1 MRVGDEFSDARRSD
15 YWTAGRAG
23 RELKGRRAGVNTPG
37 DQIVQVNGVG
47 LCVET
52 FGDPADPA
60 ILLIHGAGSS
70 MLSWDEELCE
80 RLVAGRRF
88 VIRYDSRDAG
98 RSVTYE
104 PGTPKYTLRDLV
116 ADAAGL
122 IDSFGSASAHL
133 VGMSTGA
140 AVAQLMALDHPDRV
154 ASLTLASSTPGIPGQ
169 ETRDLPG
176 ISEELKAFFRHE
188 LPQPDWADRAAV
200 IDYLVEAE
208 RPYAARLRPFD
219 EAAMSDL
226 AGRVFDRS
234 VNIEANLT
242 NPFIV
247 DPGDP
252 WRQRLGQVAAATLVV
267 HGTEDPLF
275 PYGHARALAKEIPGA
290 ELLALEQTGHEYFP
304 RATWG
309 QVVPAILR
317 HTSGHR

>member
-1 MRVGDEFSDARRSD
+1 M
-15 YWTAGRAG
+15 
-23 RELKGRRAGVNTPG
+23 NPPG
-37 DQIVQVNGVG
+37 DHIVQANGVD

-80 RLVAGRRF
+80 RLAAGRRF
-88 VIRYDSRDAG
+88 VIRYDLRDAG

-104 PGTPKYTLRDLV
+104 PGAAQYTLRDLV
-116 ADAAGL
+116 ADAVGL
-122 IDSFGSASAHL
+122 LDCFGLASAHL
-133 VGMSTGA
+133 VGMSAGA
-140 AVAQLMALDHPDRV
+140 AIAQVMALERPDRV

-169 ETRDLPG
+169 ETRDLPAV
-176 ISEELKAFFRHE
+176 SEELRTFLARVPPE
-188 LPQPDWADRAAV
+188 PDWADRAAV

-208 RPYAARLRPFD
+208 RPYAARSRPFD
-219 EAAMSDL
+219 EAAVRDL

-234 VNIEANLT
+234 ANIAASLT

-247 DPGDP
+247 DSGDP
-252 WRQRLGQVAAATLVV
+252 WRQRLGAVAAPTLVV

-275 PYGHARALAKEIPGA
+275 PYGHARALAKEIPAA

-304 RATWG
+304 LDTWEL
-309 QVVPAILR
+309 VVPAILR
-317 HTSGHR
+317 HTRRR